1 MVHFLAKNF
10 ARVAIAHQAFTKHRR
25 LRDLYHNRHFA
36 MTKKRELF
44 TSLILSRLLYGSE
57 TWVLDD
63 ASIKAV
69 VHNGIL
75 HLYKRLLGGNRDDHL
90 SDEEILHRTGLPSP
104 TNLL

>member
-1 MVHFLAKNF
+1 
-10 ARVAIAHQAFTKHRR
+10 
-25 LRDLYHNRHFA
+25 